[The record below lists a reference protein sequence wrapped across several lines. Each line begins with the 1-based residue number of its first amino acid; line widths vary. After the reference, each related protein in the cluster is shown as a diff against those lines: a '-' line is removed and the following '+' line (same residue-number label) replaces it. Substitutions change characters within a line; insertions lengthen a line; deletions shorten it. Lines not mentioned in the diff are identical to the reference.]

1 MKTKRRSFRPE
12 FISGFGVKLAK
23 AKDYEHIREQLR
35 QKYHIWEGC
44 KARILHKDFSG
55 RHTDEDAYSVT
66 IVAINEHHVTVEF
79 PKGFRQSLSWKD
91 FEKELMVLL

>member
-1 MKTKRRSFRPE
+1 MSKVFTRHDLAR
-12 FISGFGVKLAK
+12 GFGMTLAK
-23 AKDYEHIREQLR
+23 PADHDRIREQLR

-55 RHTDEDAYSVT
+55 RRTDEDAYSVT